1 MQTDQATGDEL
12 TATEL
17 DQAEALD
24 PDQVGELDPVPEI
37 AAEVLDQT
45 RPSTRATR
53 SRHKRRNR
61 GGRPS
66 RLTIETALKLGQ
78 ALGAGQSVE
87 VAAQSAGVGTSSAYR
102 WIARGRSGD
111 PRFAT
116 LATVSKKKG
125 SDWAWRGWDLGS
137 LRGMF

>member
-1 MQTDQATGDEL
+1 MQPDQATGDEL

-24 PDQVGELDPVPEI
+24 RGPAPEI
-37 AAEVLDQT
+37 AAEALDQT
-45 RPSTRATR
+45 EPSTRAQ
-53 SRHKRRNR
+53 HKRRNR

-78 ALGAGQSVE
+78 ALGAGCSVE
-87 VAAQSAGVGTSSAYR
+87 TAAHSAGVGVSSVYR
-102 WIARGRSGD
+102 WAARGRSGD

-116 LATVSKKKG
+116 LAAVSKKKG
-125 SDWAWRGWDLGS
+125 SGWAWKGFDLGS
-137 LRGMF
+137 FKGMF

>member
-1 MQTDQATGDEL
+1 MQRDEATGDEL

-17 DQAEALD
+17 DQAEALH
-24 PDQVGELDPVPEI
+24 PDQVGELNPAPEI
-37 AAEVLDQT
+37 AAEALDQAE
-45 RPSTRATR
+45 PSTRATR
-53 SRHKRRNR
+53 PRHKRRNR

-66 RLTIETALKLGQ
+66 RPTIETALKLGQ
-78 ALGAGQSVE
+78 ALGAGQSVQK
-87 VAAQSAGVGTSSAYR
+87 AAQSAGVGTSSAYR

-116 LATVSKKKG
+116 LAAVSKKKG
-125 SDWAWRGWDLGS
+125 SDWGWKGWDLGS

>member
-1 MQTDQATGDEL
+1 MQRDQATGDEL

-24 PDQVGELDPVPEI
+24 
-37 AAEVLDQT
+37 QT
-45 RPSTRATR
+45 GPSTRATR
-53 SRHKRRNR
+53 PRHKRRNR

-66 RLTIETALKLGQ
+66 RLTIETALELGQ
-78 ALGAGQSVE
+78 ALGAGQSVQI
-87 VAAQSAGVGTSSAYR
+87 AAQSAGVGTSSAYR

-116 LATVSKKKG
+116 LAAVSKKKG
-125 SDWAWRGWDLGS
+125 SVFPWTWKGFDLGS

>member
-1 MQTDQATGDEL
+1 MQRDETTGDEL

-17 DQAEALD
+17 DQVEALD
-24 PDQVGELDPVPEI
+24 PAPEI
-37 AAEVLDQT
+37 AAEALDQT
-45 RPSTRATR
+45 GPSTRATR
-53 SRHKRRNR
+53 SGRRRNR
-61 GGRPS
+61 GGRPT

-78 ALGAGQSVE
+78 ALGAGQSVQI
-87 VAAQSAGVGTSSAYR
+87 AAQAAGVGVSSAYR

-116 LATVSKKKG
+116 LATVSKKRG
-125 SDWAWRGWDLGS
+125 SDWAWKGWDLGS